1 MRFTENIIY
10 VVVIGLVISC
20 NNSKSQPG
28 NQQSLKNL
36 TCENEKELLI
46 NQKSNWKIPV
56 ERINNIENYIT
67 ESDIQLKLP
76 IANDGIEI
84 TKYGVSLYSNIYPY
98 TNVEGINIGLLP
110 LVRHTGSGHF
120 SKSGD
125 SFKIVISE
133 EQKTDLNIRQDVFA
147 YYQDFEPKSSS
158 NSSTRLV
165 SPRIDLTFAGNSFRK
180 INDVLAE
187 ISIGYLEAAELH
199 SQKKYSNEICQ
210 LDDIQLETL
219 KSEFK
224 LNIRIYQI
232 GRTK

>member
-28 NQQSLKNL
+28 NQQGLKNL

-46 NQKSNWKIPV
+46 NSKSNWKIPV
-56 ERINNIENYIT
+56 ERIKNIEDYIT

-76 IANDGIEI
+76 IATEGIEI
-84 TKYGVSLYSNIYPY
+84 TKYGMSLYSNIHPY
-98 TNVEGINIGLLP
+98 TDVDGINIGLLP
-110 LVRHTGSGHF
+110 LIRHTGSGHF
-120 SKSGD
+120 SKLGD
-125 SFKIVISE
+125 SFKIVISDD
-133 EQKTDLNIRQDVFA
+133 QKTELIISQDVFN
-147 YYQDFEPKSSS
+147 YYKNFEPKSTL
-158 NSSTRLV
+158 NSSMRLV
-165 SPRIDLTFAGNSFRK
+165 SPRIDLTFADNSFRK

-187 ISIGYLEAAELH
+187 ISIGYLEAAKLQ
-199 SQKKYSNEICQ
+199 SQKIYSKEICQ
-210 LDDIQLETL
+210 LDDVQLETL